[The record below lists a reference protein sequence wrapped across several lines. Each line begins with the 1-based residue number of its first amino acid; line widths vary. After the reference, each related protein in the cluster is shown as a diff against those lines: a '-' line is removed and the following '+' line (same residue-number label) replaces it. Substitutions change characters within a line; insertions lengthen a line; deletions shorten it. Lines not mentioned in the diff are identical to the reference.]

1 MTASLHPLHQ
11 QHFQHFWLPFAS
23 FWNSASRVFFS
34 KWAPPTPSK
43 THASHPN
50 LPKAMANHFK
60 WLVWSSREGQFLGA
74 LKHFSHDYGLVYWHV
89 SIKDWFLEDSS
100 SVCSIP
106 LCSTCQYLKQY
117 DAGGTQEQD
126 GKLRWEERKESGEVG
141 GERKCAQPVY
151 RLKPRAWETV
161 QWVEP
166 LPCKCKE
173 LGWIPR
179 TYYLKQDT
187 EASSWNPC
195 APTEGGEI
203 ETAGPSAAHR
213 LAILVCGQG
222 KKNRPVSN
230 KVQGEDISYLT

>member
-1 MTASLHPLHQ
+1 MVGLIIQGGSVPRSSEALLT
-11 QHFQHFWLPFAS
+11 WL
-23 FWNSASRVFFS
+23 
-34 KWAPPTPSK
+34 
-43 THASHPN
+43 
-50 LPKAMANHFK
+50 
-60 WLVWSSREGQFLGA
+60 WS
-74 LKHFSHDYGLVYWHV
+74 GLLACLM
-89 SIKDWFLEDSS
+89 STKDWFLEDSS
-100 SVCSIP
+100 SICSIP
-106 LCSTCQYLKQY
+106 LCSTGQYLKQY

-141 GERKCAQPVY
+141 GERKCAQSVY

-161 QWVEP
+161 QWVEH
-166 LPCKCKE
+166 LPYKCKE

-213 LAILVCGQG
+213 LAILVHGQG
-222 KKNRPVSN
+222 EKIDLSQIKC
-230 KVQGEDISYLT
+230 KVRTYLTLLRTYPWPPPPPHTHTQRHGKIKAFLISPLL